1 MANLN
6 KVFLMGRLTRDPEIR
21 HTPQGTAVA
30 KLGMAV
36 NRFYRTQ
43 SGEQREETCFVDIE
57 AWDNQAQTIQRYLRK
72 GSPLFVEGQLKLD
85 TWETQQGE
93 KRSKLYVRL
102 ERFQFIDSP
111 QSRGFDSGQGGQG
124 QQSGQ
129 GQQGQQDGQGQQGDQ
144 GRQQGGGPRQA
155 APQAPAQQANEKWGT
170 YPNHPVDDDLNLP
183 AAGGPDNDVP
193 F

>member
-1 MANLN
+1 MPNLN

-43 SGEQREETCFVDIE
+43 SGEQREDTCYVDVE
-57 AWDNQAQTIQRYLRK
+57 AWENQAQTIQRYLRK
-72 GSPLFVEGQLKLD
+72 GAPLFVEGRLQLD
-85 TWETQQGE
+85 TWENQQGE

-102 ERFQFIDSP
+102 ERFQFLDSQ
-111 QSRGFDSGQGGQG
+111 QSRGGGGFDSGEGGAPQGGQSRG
-124 QQSGQ
+124 GGQGAPRQQQSQ
-129 GQQGQQDGQGQQGDQ
+129 
-144 GRQQGGGPRQA
+144 PQA
-155 APQAPAQQANEKWGT
+155 PQPQAPAQQANENWGA

-183 AAGGPDNDVP
+183 PAGNPDDDVP